1 MIYKNFKVNVVL
13 RVLLIC
19 IFIGLLMYFLI
30 IDKKYLR
37 SVYLAVFLI
46 LSVLELLWYIDK
58 SNRDFS
64 SFLLALLQNDFS
76 TTFSGKSKGKSFAR
90 LYSAYNQITQK
101 FKDINADKEL
111 QHQYLLMLI
120 RHINIG
126 IISYDQ
132 DGNIHLINNAFKEIV
147 DKPFINHIKVLDTIS
162 SVLYQTVYDI
172 QPGQQ
177 QLVKL
182 ELHNE
187 LKELAVQASEFK
199 VEYSTFK
206 LVSLQN
212 IAHQLDENE
221 TLAWQK
227 LIRVLTHEIM
237 NSVTPITS
245 LTDTLHHIVK
255 QKLAKQETMD
265 ALTLEKIN
273 NGLMVINDRSKGL
286 VNFTEAY
293 KNLTRIPAPT
303 FKKVNL
309 SNLREQLSLLF
320 KAKLSESNTHLRVNE
335 IDPDLEILADPELL
349 SQVLI
354 NLLKNAMEAVVNQEN
369 PSISMIIES
378 HGEKSVI
385 IKIKDNGPGIPPEIL
400 ENIFIPFFTT
410 KEGGSGIGLSI
421 SRQIIQLHKGVLTV
435 DTKSGVGTVF
445 TIMI

>member
-19 IFIGLLMYFLI
+19 IFIGLLMYFLLV
-30 IDKKYLR
+30 DERYLR

-46 LSVLELLWYIDK
+46 LSVLELFWYIDK

-76 TTFSGKSKGKSFAR
+76 TTFSGKSKGRSFAR
-90 LYSAYNQITQK
+90 LYDAYNQITQK

-120 RHINIG
+120 KHINIG
-126 IISYDQ
+126 IISFDEK
-132 DGNIHLINNAFKEIV
+132 GHVLLINNAFKEIV
-147 DKPFINHIKVLDTIS
+147 DKPFINNIKVLERVS
-162 SVLYQTVYDI
+162 PVLYHAINDI
-172 QPGQQ
+172 QPGRQ

-182 ELHNE
+182 ALHHKI
-187 LKELAVQASEFK
+187 KEFAVEASEFK
-199 VEYSTFK
+199 VGSSAYK

-221 TLAWQK
+221 TMAWQK

-245 LTDTLHHIVK
+245 LTDTLHHIVR
-255 QKLAKQETMD
+255 QKLEKNEVID
-265 ALTLEKIN
+265 ALTLEKVN

-293 KNLTRIPAPT
+293 KNLTRIPAPA
-303 FKKVNL
+303 FKKVSV
-309 SNLREQLSLLF
+309 SNLQQQLSLLF
-320 KAKLSESNTHLRVNE
+320 KPKLAESNINFEVTEV
-335 IDPDLEILADPELL
+335 DTTPEILADPELL

-354 NLLKNAMEAVVNQEN
+354 NLLKNAMEAVANQKN
-369 PSISMIIES
+369 PLISISTQS
-378 HGEKSVI
+378 HGEKSVV
-385 IKIKDNGPGIPPEIL
+385 IKVRDNGPGIPPEIL

-410 KEGGSGIGLSI
+410 KEGGSGIGLSVC
-421 SRQIIQLHKGVLTV
+421 RQIIQLHKGVLTV
-435 DTKSGVGTVF
+435 DTKPGVGTVF